1 MAELQTKHFLF
12 ANPAVCRMPGCKEK
26 EVLQL
31 SVEDIHAKASL
42 EHVLAE
48 FDALARG
55 KKTRVIHIPCQRRDG
70 SVFYA
75 DISNT
80 SLVLDGAK
88 CNVGFFTDVTKR
100 KQMEESIRQ
109 SEGRYRTIIEETA
122 NSYYEVDLDGFKEIN
137 DTMGH
142 EAGDR
147 LLKEIATRL
156 KNNLRAADVAAR
168 MGETSLS
175 Y

>member
-1 MAELQTKHFLF
+1 MPFANAMEGILVAELQTKHFLF
-12 ANPAVCRMPGCKEK
+12 ANPAVWRMLGCKEK

-31 SVEDIHAKASL
+31 SVKDIHPKASL
-42 EHVLAE
+42 DRVLGE
-48 FDALARG
+48 FEALVRG
-55 KKTRVIHIPCQRRDG
+55 ENTRAIHIPCQCRDG

-109 SEGRYRTIIEETA
+109 SEGRYRTIIEEMA
-122 NSYYEVDLDGFKEIN
+122 DSYYEVDLDGFKEIN

-147 LLKEIATRL
+147 LLKETATRL
-156 KNNLRAADVAAR
+156 KK
-168 MGETSLS
+168 EP
-175 Y
+175 